1 MKLLILG
8 AAALILIAGR
18 CVLAQPAA
26 MSDCGCNGE
35 NCEGWKFQEGATTL
49 NKWNPGVYPPN
60 GFKITATPADCR
72 KFCMTTFDEDEYP
85 TTEYPDG
92 KVKATYFA
100 WVNDTWAAGDGLQ
113 NACFCRTESSVEA
126 TAEKSVTTYR
136 IGGCPCKL
144 TQIIFHFD

>member
-1 MKLLILG
+1 MGTLEDRHLQATTSYSYQKSETTLCLKKMKLLILG

-72 KFCMTTFDEDEYP
+72 T
-85 TTEYPDG
+85 
-92 KVKATYFA
+92 
-100 WVNDTWAAGDGLQ
+100 
-113 NACFCRTESSVEA
+113 
-126 TAEKSVTTYR
+126 
-136 IGGCPCKL
+136 
-144 TQIIFHFD
+144 